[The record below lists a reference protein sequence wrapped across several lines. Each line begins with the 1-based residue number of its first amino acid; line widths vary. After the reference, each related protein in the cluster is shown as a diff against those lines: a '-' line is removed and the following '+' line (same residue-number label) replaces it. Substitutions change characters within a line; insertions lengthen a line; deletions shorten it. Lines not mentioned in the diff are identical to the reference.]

1 MTSDSERT
9 DDRTQEIAEI
19 LRATEDMAAAF
30 ADRVQERVG
39 QPVSHDQILAIM
51 QGISVKRLTMDRV
64 VQKLRRQLL

>member
-1 MTSDSERT
+1 MTLET
-9 DDRTQEIAEI
+9 EVTEDRTEEIAEV

-51 QGISVKRLTMDRV
+51 QNISAKRLTMDRV
-64 VQKLRRQLL
+64 VTKLRREL

>member
-1 MTSDSERT
+1 MTSTIEGT
-9 DDRTQEIAEI
+9 EDRTHEIAEI

-51 QGISVKRLTMDRV
+51 QDISVKRLTMDRV
-64 VQKLRRQLL
+64 VKKLRRQL